1 MVFLKNYNLLLITI
15 SINILFLGCK
25 KPIVDEGIKIGGCT
39 DIDSPIFDS
48 IADYDDAS
56 CLYAYIN
63 QYEISYYP
71 EENPNATLPFINTW
85 DITGTGSDADLYL
98 RIIESDSTNYF
109 FSSPVIDNQS
119 PNSPCFWTSSS
130 NEKLFNKKY
139 HWEIYDRDTGPLD
152 NDFIDSGSFNP
163 IANGING
170 KITTF
175 GKHPPENRT
184 QLVLHFEILP

>member
-15 SINILFLGCK
+15 SISILSFGCK
-25 KPIVDEGIKIGGCT
+25 KSIVDDGIKIGGCT

-48 IADYDDAS
+48 TSDYYNAS

-71 EENPNATLPFINTW
+71 EENPNATWPFTSLY
-85 DITGTGSDADLYL
+85 ITGTGADADLYL

-109 FSSPVIDNQS
+109 FSSPIIDNQS

-139 HWEIYDRDTGPLD
+139 HWEVYDRDT
-152 NDFIDSGSFNP
+152 
-163 IANGING
+163 
-170 KITTF
+170 
-175 GKHPPENRT
+175 
-184 QLVLHFEILP
+184 